1 MMMVHLQKLLL
12 IVLTFGYLNTYHS
25 FNPGRKSH
33 KFEGPGLQYEIVVAI
48 STGWIVS
55 INGPFLCGNW
65 PDLQIA
71 RSKLHFM
78 VPHGEFYL
86 ADRGY
91 KAPYTPGI
99 TKDDI
104 PALERNKMNWLMAR
118 HEQLNRRFKE
128 WGILDNQFNFVEGKH
143 RYVFYAIAV
152 ITQIE
157 IAGGSFNWEV
167 Y

>member
-33 KFEGPGLQYEIVVAI
+33 KFEGPGLRYEIVVAI

-55 INGPFLCGNW
+55 INRPFLFRSCL
-65 PDLQIA
+65 DLQIA
-71 RSKLHFM
+71 RSNLHFM
-78 VPHGEFYL
+78 VPCVEFYL

-91 KAPYTPGI
+91 KAPYTPDI

-104 PALERNKMNWLMAR
+104 PASEQNKMNWLMAR
-118 HEQLNRRFKE
+118 HEQMNRRFKE
-128 WGILDNQFNFVEGKH
+128 
-143 RYVFYAIAV
+143 
-152 ITQIE
+152 
-157 IAGGSFNWEV
+157 
-167 Y
+167 